1 MDNNSNNMNSIYF
14 ILKLK
19 AFSFFTFGWWPKVIL
34 DISILSNIYIFKSLQ
49 IDSVLKAQL
58 RLTNK
63 LEKL

>member
-1 MDNNSNNMNSIYF
+1 MLSTLL

-19 AFSFFTFGWWPKVIL
+19 AFSFFTFGWWAKVIL
-34 DISILSNIYIFKSLQ
+34 DISILSSIYIFKSLQ

-63 LEKL
+63 LEKV